1 MKIGGYS
8 HERAD
13 GKKKIGKRKKTKNSK
28 VSRFVSR
35 NFGTILK
42 LALLIAIVA
51 AIGVGV
57 RVINVSESKTSGSES
72 IEQ

>member
-13 GKKKIGKRKKTKNSK
+13 GKKKIGKKKTKNSK

-51 AIGVGV
+51 AIGVV
-57 RVINVSESKTSGSES
+57 YACLTCLKVKTSGSES

>member
-1 MKIGGYS
+1 M
-8 HERAD
+8 
-13 GKKKIGKRKKTKNSK
+13 
-28 VSRFVSR
+28 SRFVSR

-57 RVINVSESKTSGSES
+57 HVINVSESKTSGSES